1 MRIAVIGVGGTG
13 GYFGGL
19 LARAGEDVSF
29 IGRGAQLAA
38 IQRDGLAVRSQTAGD
53 FTVPVRATAT
63 ASEVGPVDLIL
74 VCTKTYDLESTL
86 AHLPALVG
94 PETMVLS
101 VQNGI
106 DNEDRIAAVIGV
118 EHVLGAQA
126 QIVTTIA
133 APGVIA
139 QSSPSAAL
147 VLGELHPGSSP
158 RAERLVTTLRQAG
171 ITAELRTDGRVHLWE
186 KFVAI
191 CAMSGMTSLMRLPL
205 GPIFACPEAV
215 ALFHTVLDEVVAVGQ
230 ASGVPLAAGL
240 AEATLHGLAAF
251 ATAQPAASTS
261 MQRDLV
267 AGKRL
272 ELDGLNGTAVRL
284 GREHGVATPANAV
297 IYAALK
303 PYAGGAPDVPVA

>member
-1 MRIAVIGVGGTG
+1 MRVAVIGVGGTG

-19 LARAGEDVSF
+19 LARAGEAVTF
-29 IGRGAQLAA
+29 IGRGGQLAA
-38 IQRDGLAVRSQTAGD
+38 IQRDGLTVRSRTSGD
-53 FTVPVRATAT
+53 FTVPVRATDT
-63 ASEVGPVDLIL
+63 ASEVGPVDLVL
-74 VCTKTYDLESTL
+74 VCTKTYDLDSAL

-106 DNEDRIAAVIGV
+106 DNEDRIAAAIGV

-147 VLGELHPGSSP
+147 VLSELQPGSSP
-158 RAERLVTTLRQAG
+158 RSERLAATLQQAG
-171 ITAELRTDGRVHLWE
+171 ITAELRSDGRVHLWE
-186 KFVAI
+186 KFVSI
-191 CAMSGMTSLMRLPL
+191 CAMSGVTSLMRLPL
-205 GPIFACPEAV
+205 GPIFACAEAT
-215 ALFHTVLDEVVAVGQ
+215 ALFRDVLDEVATVGQ
-230 ASGVPLAAGL
+230 AAGVPLAAGL
-240 AEATLHGLAAF
+240 ADDTMHGLAAF
-251 ATAQPAASTS
+251 ATAQPSASTS
-261 MQRDLV
+261 MQRDLA

-272 ELDGLNGTAVRL
+272 ELEGLNGTAVRL
-284 GREHGVATPANAV
+284 GREHGVPTPANAV

-303 PYAGGAPDVPVA
+303 PYANGAPELPVA

>member
-1 MRIAVIGVGGTG
+1 MRVAVIGIGGTG

-19 LARAGEDVSF
+19 LARAGEDVTF

-38 IQRDGLAVRSQTAGD
+38 IQRDGLMVQSRMSGD
-53 FTVPVRATAT
+53 FTIPVRATDT
-63 ASEVGPVDLIL
+63 AGEVGQVDLVL
-74 VCTKTYDLESTL
+74 VCTKTYDLESAL

-94 PETMVLS
+94 PETIVLS

-106 DNEDRIAAVIGV
+106 DNEDRIAAVIGI

-139 QSSPSAAL
+139 QSSPGAAL
-147 VLGELHPGSSP
+147 VLGELQPGSSA
-158 RAERLVTTLRQAG
+158 RAERLAATLQQAG

-186 KFVAI
+186 KFVSI
-191 CAMSGMTSLMRLPL
+191 CAMSGVTSLMRLPL
-205 GPIFACPEAV
+205 GPIFACPESA
-215 ALFHTVLDEVVAVGQ
+215 ALFRNVLDEVTAVGR
-230 ASGVPLAAGL
+230 ATGVPLAAGL
-240 AEATLHGLAAF
+240 VENVMDALAGF
-251 ATAQPAASTS
+251 ATVQPAATTS

-272 ELDGLNGTAVRL
+272 ELEGLNGTAVRL
-284 GREHGVATPANAV
+284 GREHGVPTPANAV

-303 PYAGGAPDVPVA
+303 PYANGAPDVPGS